1 MKYFLIAGEAS
12 GDLHASL
19 LIRAL
24 KEADADA
31 QFRFLGGDLMARQA
45 GVEPV
50 IHYRRMAYM
59 AFAEVIRHLPEILS
73 NMRRARR
80 AIDEFSPDAVVL
92 IDYPSFNLKIA
103 KYAFSKGIPVYYYIS
118 PKVWAWKQWRVRD
131 IRKYVRRVFSI
142 LPFETEFYARHGY
155 NVDYV
160 GNPTANEIAAVRSSL
175 MPFDEL
181 LRSIGVA
188 DRRPVIAL
196 LPGSRLGEIRNN
208 LPIMYAAAARFANF
222 QPIVAAAPSVDRDF
236 YAQVLARAGIKAN
249 PVLVE
254 GHTFDLVPASAAA
267 LVTSGTATLE
277 TAVLRTPQVVC
288 YRANGS
294 KLSYKLFERI
304 LKVRFVSLP
313 NLIVDE
319 EVVPEMLLHRCTP
332 DLVAERLEPL
342 LYDSP
347 QYRAQVAGYQ
357 RIADRLGSSDSAVTA
372 ASQIIEDFR

>member
-236 YAQVLARAGIKAN
+236 YAQVLSRSGIKAN

-254 GHTFDLVPASAAA
+254 GHTFDLVAASAAA

>member
-1 MKYFLIAGEAS
+1 M
-12 GDLHASL
+12 HASL
-19 LIRAL
+19 LIEAL
-24 KEADADA
+24 KKADADA
-31 QFRFLGGDLMARQA
+31 QFRFLGGDMMARQA

-80 AIDEFSPDAVVL
+80 AIDEFSPDAVIL

-118 PKVWAWKQWRVRD
+118 PKVWAWKEWRVRD

-155 NVDYV
+155 RVDYV

-181 LRSIGVA
+181 LRSIGIA

-222 QPIVAAAPSVDRDF
+222 QPIVAAAPSVDRNF
-236 YAQVLARAGIKAN
+236 YAQVLARAGVKAN

-254 GHTFDLVPASAAA
+254 GHTFDLVAASAAA

-277 TAVLRTPQVVC
+277 TAVLGTPQVVC

-313 NLIVDE
+313 NLIADD

-342 LYDSP
+342 LFDSP
-347 QYRAQVAGYQ
+347 EYRAQVEGYR
-357 RIADRLGSSDSAVTA
+357 RIADRLGSSDSALA
-372 ASQIIEDFR
+372 AATQILKDLQ

>member
-208 LPIMYAAAARFANF
+208 LPIM
-222 QPIVAAAPSVDRDF
+222 
-236 YAQVLARAGIKAN
+236 
-249 PVLVE
+249 
-254 GHTFDLVPASAAA
+254 
-267 LVTSGTATLE
+267 
-277 TAVLRTPQVVC
+277 
-288 YRANGS
+288 
-294 KLSYKLFERI
+294 
-304 LKVRFVSLP
+304 
-313 NLIVDE
+313 
-319 EVVPEMLLHRCTP
+319 
-332 DLVAERLEPL
+332 
-342 LYDSP
+342 
-347 QYRAQVAGYQ
+347 
-357 RIADRLGSSDSAVTA
+357 
-372 ASQIIEDFR
+372 

>member
-1 MKYFLIAGEAS
+1 
-12 GDLHASL
+12 
-19 LIRAL
+19 
-24 KEADADA
+24 
-31 QFRFLGGDLMARQA
+31 
-45 GVEPV
+45 
-50 IHYRRMAYM
+50 
-59 AFAEVIRHLPEILS
+59 
-73 NMRRARR
+73 
-80 AIDEFSPDAVVL
+80 
-92 IDYPSFNLKIA
+92 
-103 KYAFSKGIPVYYYIS
+103 
-118 PKVWAWKQWRVRD
+118 
-131 IRKYVRRVFSI
+131 
-142 LPFETEFYARHGY
+142 
-155 NVDYV
+155 
-160 GNPTANEIAAVRSSL
+160 

-236 YAQVLARAGIKAN
+236 YSQVLARAGIKAN

-254 GHTFDLVPASAAA
+254 GHTFDLVAASAAA

-347 QYRAQVAGYQ
+347 QYRAQVEGYQ

>member
-188 DRRPVIAL
+188 GRRPAIAHGSPTFSRL
-196 LPGSRLGEIRNN
+196 LPPLPLSTAISTHRCLRAPELKPIPCSSKATRSTWLPPRLPLSSLRVR
-208 LPIMYAAAARFANF
+208 LPSKPPCSVHRKWCATAQTALNCRINFSSAFSKCDLCRCPILLSTKKLCRKCFCTAAR
-222 QPIVAAAPSVDRDF
+222 PIW
-236 YAQVLARAGIKAN
+236 
-249 PVLVE
+249 
-254 GHTFDLVPASAAA
+254 
-267 LVTSGTATLE
+267 
-277 TAVLRTPQVVC
+277 
-288 YRANGS
+288 
-294 KLSYKLFERI
+294 
-304 LKVRFVSLP
+304 LP
-313 NLIVDE
+313 NASSRFSTIR
-319 EVVPEMLLHRCTP
+319 P
-332 DLVAERLEPL
+332 
-342 LYDSP
+342 S
-347 QYRAQVAGYQ
+347 
-357 RIADRLGSSDSAVTA
+357 IAHK
-372 ASQIIEDFR
+372 